1 MRPTFALDLDLK
13 PISVNAPVTQPHTF
27 RVGDVFFL
35 VKDYQ
40 YEYGPVPTGTKLF
53 VQQIEQDDGTMWL
66 RAEGDVPALFFSD
79 NLLAAVPYDCEDL
92 LPCLRAAI
100 RCPAAALVP
109 NLDGEGNPLP
119 ASNVRHLVI
128 KCVATVAL
136 LVGLLASSEAGITA
150 IDLKPATQ
158 SGDPVELIHATVVK
172 LGGST
177 G

>member
-119 ASNVRHLVI
+119 ASNVRQLVI
-128 KCVATVAL
+128 KAVAGVAL
-136 LVGLLASSEAGITA
+136 LAGLLASSDAGITA
-150 IDLKPATQ
+150 VDIRHAPQ
-158 SGDPVELIHATVVK
+158 RGDAVELINATV
-172 LGGST
+172 LNPWSAT